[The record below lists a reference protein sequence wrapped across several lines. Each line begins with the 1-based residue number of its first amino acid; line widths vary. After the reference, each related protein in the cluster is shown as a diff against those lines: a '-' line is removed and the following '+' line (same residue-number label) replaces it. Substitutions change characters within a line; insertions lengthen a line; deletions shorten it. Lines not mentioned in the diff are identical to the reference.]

1 MGWQPNATSSG
12 KPMNLVSLSDAQL
25 ALVRSTLQKLK
36 DTLNCDMNVGEGWSG
51 VMIDLVNDHYNLV
64 ASTLKEFEDCNTPKV
79 IPAPTF
85 QQHSEPVWEGTTA
98 AAKVLGVE
106 AKKLYNLKQNGKLRP
121 GYHFRKQ
128 DKAITWN
135 VATVSQFLSENS
147 H

>member
-1 MGWQPNATSSG
+1 MPPLLRQT
-12 KPMNLVSLSDAQL
+12 MNLVTLSDAQL
-25 ALVRSTLQKLK
+25 TLVRSTLQKLK
-36 DTLNCDMNVGEGWSG
+36 DTLNLDMNVGEGWSG

-79 IPAPTF
+79 IPAPTL
-85 QQHSEPVWEGTTA
+85 QQTAEPAWEGTTA
-98 AAKVLGVE
+98 TAKVLGIE
-106 AKKLYNLKQNGKLRP
+106 PKRLYNLKQNGRLRP